1 MQVPG
6 NYNPRDTGG
15 EMLSTSCA
23 HFYGPFFDP
32 KWLEPNFAL
41 QLCTFITNEDT
52 WNNKCQA
59 SKRGSP
65 VGKAVLVLCPGS
77 RRNHCPTSQK
87 LEPALLVGSDR
98 DATEGLLT
106 VGENREWML
115 PPKSLQWDFL
125 EVVFGIRSN
134 PAFQQRPRRS
144 SGKDRTTVRRGLIP
158 HKLQERICH
167 RKAREDSE
175 VCFLL
180 TGEMQFDFFLHE
192 IVFQSLVL
200 KSFIKSGRWRHS

>member
-6 NYNPRDTGG
+6 NYNSRDTGG

-106 VGENREWML
+106 VGENRECFL
-115 PPKSLQWDFL
+115 PKASNGIFWKLSLASEATQ
-125 EVVFGIRSN
+125 
-134 PAFQQRPRRS
+134 RS
-144 SGKDRTTVRRGLIP
+144 SKGLG
-158 HKLQERICH
+158 
-167 RKAREDSE
+167 D
-175 VCFLL
+175 LL
-180 TGEMQFDFFLHE
+180 AKTEQ
-192 IVFQSLVL
+192 Q
-200 KSFIKSGRWRHS
+200 